1 MEQSSETSS
10 EVTLL
15 LHQWRDGDAN
25 AESRLFQLVEPNLRK
40 LARYLV
46 SREWKEH
53 SIQATELINEAY
65 LELLDV
71 KDRDWQNRRHF
82 FALTA
87 TIMRRYLIDMARRAR
102 PRRASVDPS
111 DAAMGIE
118 ESPERAAALNQ
129 LLGQMAHK
137 HQDWCTVFEMRHFLG
152 FSDAEVAQ
160 ELTLSVRTVQRI
172 WHDARAWLFERW
184 DAPPGVG
191 SGL

>member
-1 MEQSSETSS
+1 MEQSSENSS

-65 LELLDV
+65 LELLDA

-102 PRRASVDPS
+102 PRLAAVDPN

-152 FSDAEVAQ
+152 FTDAEVAQ
-160 ELTLSVRTVQRI
+160 ELRLSVRTVQRI
-172 WHDARAWLFERW
+172 WHDARAWLLERW
-184 DAPPGVG
+184 DAPPRVG